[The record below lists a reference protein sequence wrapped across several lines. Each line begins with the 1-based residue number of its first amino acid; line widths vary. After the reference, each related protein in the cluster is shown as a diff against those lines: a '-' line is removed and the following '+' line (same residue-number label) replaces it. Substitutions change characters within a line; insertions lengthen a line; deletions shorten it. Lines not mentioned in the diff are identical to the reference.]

1 MGYLIKVNGS
11 KANVRD
17 SEFKFGQM
25 GQNMWDSGKIIK
37 LMDMELY
44 IMQMGIFIKENGL
57 TIKLVV
63 KEHILIKMGQNMLDN
78 GRMTNKTDMVFS
90 NGQMEKFMKVN
101 IKMVQKQERV
111 S

>member
-1 MGYLIKVNGS
+1 MVFLIKVNGS
-11 KANVRD
+11 KASVKD
-17 SEFKFGQM
+17 LEFKFGRM

-37 LMDMELY
+37 LMGMELY
-44 IMQMGIFIKENGL
+44 IMQMEIFIKESGSM
-57 TIKLVV
+57 IKLVA

-78 GRMTNKTDMVFS
+78 GKMTNKMDMVFS

-101 IKMVQKQERV
+101 IRMAQKQERV